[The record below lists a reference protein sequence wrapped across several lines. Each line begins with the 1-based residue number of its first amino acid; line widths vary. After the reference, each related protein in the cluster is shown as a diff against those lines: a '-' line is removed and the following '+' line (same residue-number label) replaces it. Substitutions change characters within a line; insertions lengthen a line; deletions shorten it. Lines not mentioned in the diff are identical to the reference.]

1 MDILFAMICAH
12 VEECGGCPW
21 QKLPY
26 EEQLAQKQK
35 LVQDLFP
42 YISCR
47 PILACLDPWHYRNK
61 MEYSFSQDK
70 AGNKYL
76 GLYMRGRR
84 NRILNLQECFIAPLW
99 MTEALKSTRTWWES
113 TSIFAYHPYKDT
125 GALRNLTLRGSD
137 RTKDKMAILTVSGRP
152 EFAISK
158 GDLNKWVEAM
168 QGMSCF
174 LRIQQ
179 AAKGMQTQFY
189 ELHLEGKTH
198 IEERHSGAVFAI
210 SPTSFFQPNT
220 EQSEKLY
227 SEALKVLA
235 PSKDDYILDLYAGT
249 ATIGIVFAPFVRK
262 VTSIEINPYAI
273 LDAKANIS
281 QNGITNLELIQGDA
295 SEEVAKMTET
305 PDSIIVDPPRSG
317 LGSKA
322 LSPILR
328 LRPKKILYISC
339 NPKTQAADV
348 QLLVKEGY
356 VTKALQPV
364 DQFPHTPHVENI
376 ALLSDNL

>member
-1 MDILFAMICAH
+1 MICAH

-21 QKLPY
+21 QKMPY

-42 YISCR
+42 YLTCR
-47 PILACLDPWHYRNK
+47 PILACADPWHYRNK

-84 NRILNLQECFIAPLW
+84 NRVLNLQECSIAPRW
-99 MTEALKSTRTWWES
+99 MTEALRTTRTWWEG
-113 TSIFAYHPYKDT
+113 TSLSAYHPYKDT
-125 GALRNLTLRGSD
+125 GVLRNLTLRGSN
-137 RTKDKMAILTVSGRP
+137 RTGDKMAILTVSGRP
-152 EFAISK
+152 EFAIPKSEL
-158 GDLNKWVEAM
+158 DKWVEAM

-179 AAKGMQTQFY
+179 TAKGMPTQFY
-189 ELHLEGKTH
+189 ELHLSGKTH

-220 EQSEKLY
+220 TQSEQLY
-227 SEALKVLA
+227 SEALKILA
-235 PSKDDYILDLYAGT
+235 PSKEDYILDLYAGT
-249 ATIGIVFAPFVRK
+249 ATIGILFAPHVRK

-273 LDAKANIS
+273 LDAKENLNAN
-281 QNGITNLELIQGDA
+281 GMANLELVQGDA
-295 SEEVAKMTET
+295 SKVVAEMTET

-317 LGSKA
+317 LGAKA
-322 LSPILR
+322 LEPIVH

-339 NPKTQAADV
+339 NPKTQAADI
-348 QLLVKEGY
+348 QLLAHEGY
-356 VTKALQPV
+356 AVKALQPV